1 MNNKILFKRMSKYKV
16 ILVAT
21 LLLCFSFSNK
31 VLAQNQNLT
40 LNFNKAL
47 VSDVVK
53 EIKAQTGLSVIY
65 NSGDINPNTQIS
77 IVSKDESL
85 DGVIKKILSHSS
97 ENLSYEIKDNYIVIS
112 KGGKDTDAILQ
123 ANKKRTISGTVVDNN
138 NDPLIGVNV
147 IVDGTANGTA
157 TDIDG
162 NFTLSVSENEQFLL
176 VSYIGYESQRLNIS
190 NKNTLR
196 VVMREDGELLDE
208 LVVTALGIKR
218 SEKALSYN
226 VQKIEQE
233 SLTRVKDA
241 NFVNSL
247 SGKVAGVNINRSS
260 SGMGGATK
268 VIMRGSKSIVGNNNV
283 LYVVD
288 GMPIGNSSRGNIKD
302 EYEALGGGEGISD
315 FNPEDIESISVLTGP
330 SAAALYGAA
339 AANGVILI
347 NTKRGEEGKLKINFS
362 SNNEFSNPLFGPDF
376 QNTYGN
382 KDGSYRSWGDKLA
395 TPSTFNPMDFFNTGF
410 NTMNSLNLSTGT
422 KTNQTFIS
430 VASTDS
436 EGIIPNNKYHRY
448 NFSIRNTTK
457 MLDDKLH
464 LDLGASYILQG
475 DQNMLSQGRYF
486 NPLVPLYLFP
496 RGDDFENVKIYER
509 YDAERRFPVQY
520 WDYGDQGL
528 NLENPYW
535 ITNRE
540 IFKSDKKRY
549 MFHMRAQYDILDWLN
564 VAGRVR
570 IDNTQSDIQ
579 RKLHASSS
587 MLHTNS
593 SKGSYNKTVED
604 YSQTYADIMIN
615 IDRRLND
622 AFSLT
627 SNIGSSFED
636 HHTTSL
642 GIGGRLFTVPN
653 LFSAFNLDPNQSGTS
668 EGYRR
673 TRNIALFA
681 SAELGWKNMLYLS
694 ATGRGDWASQL
705 VSDGK
710 TSPIFY
716 PSIGLSGVVSEMAT
730 LPKFIS
736 YLKARASYTEVGSPI
751 SQVGITPG
759 TITDPMRGG
768 TIDPISTYPYPDFK
782 PERTKSY
789 EMGINARFWNGKIS
803 FDGTLYQSN
812 TYNQTFLSS
821 MSPAS
826 GYSGFYVQAGNVRN
840 RGVEMSLGY
849 DDTFGK
855 FRYGTNVTF
864 SRNENKIIEMVHDY
878 INPIDNTTIT
888 ITELTLQ
895 EAGGVYLREGD
906 SMSDMYVQGILQR
919 GRDGKLVPEGN
930 GFKVDKSQRLKIG
943 SADPDFTIGWYNNFV
958 YKNISLGVLVT
969 GRFGGIVTSATQ
981 AFMDEYGVSK
991 ESADARNNG
1000 GVMVDGALYDAERY
1014 YGTVGG
1020 QRLGAYYTYDA
1031 TNVRLQELSLTYAL
1045 PKQWLGDVLNNVNV
1059 SLIGRNLIM
1068 FYREAPFDSD
1078 LTSSTGTYNRGDYF
1092 MPPSLRNIGFSVKF
1106 GL

>member
-1 MNNKILFKRMSKYKV
+1 
-16 ILVAT
+16 
-21 LLLCFSFSNK
+21 
-31 VLAQNQNLT
+31 
-40 LNFNKAL
+40 
-47 VSDVVK
+47 
-53 EIKAQTGLSVIY
+53 
-65 NSGDINPNTQIS
+65 
-77 IVSKDESL
+77 
-85 DGVIKKILSHSS
+85 
-97 ENLSYEIKDNYIVIS
+97 
-112 KGGKDTDAILQ
+112 
-123 ANKKRTISGTVVDNN
+123 
-138 NDPLIGVNV
+138 
-147 IVDGTANGTA
+147 
-157 TDIDG
+157 
-162 NFTLSVSENEQFLL
+162 
-176 VSYIGYESQRLNIS
+176 
-190 NKNTLR
+190 
-196 VVMREDGELLDE
+196 
-208 LVVTALGIKR
+208 
-218 SEKALSYN
+218 
-226 VQKIEQE
+226 
-233 SLTRVKDA
+233 
-241 NFVNSL
+241 
-247 SGKVAGVNINRSS
+247 
-260 SGMGGATK
+260 
-268 VIMRGSKSIVGNNNV
+268 
-283 LYVVD
+283 
-288 GMPIGNSSRGNIKD
+288 
-302 EYEALGGGEGISD
+302 
-315 FNPEDIESISVLTGP
+315 
-330 SAAALYGAA
+330 
-339 AANGVILI
+339 
-347 NTKRGEEGKLKINFS
+347 
-362 SNNEFSNPLFGPDF
+362 
-376 QNTYGN
+376 
-382 KDGSYRSWGDKLA
+382 
-395 TPSTFNPMDFFNTGF
+395 
-410 NTMNSLNLSTGT
+410 
-422 KTNQTFIS
+422 
-430 VASTDS
+430 
-436 EGIIPNNKYHRY
+436 
-448 NFSIRNTTK
+448 
-457 MLDDKLH
+457 
-464 LDLGASYILQG
+464 
-475 DQNMLSQGRYF
+475 
-486 NPLVPLYLFP
+486 
-496 RGDDFENVKIYER
+496 
-509 YDAERRFPVQY
+509 
-520 WDYGDQGL
+520 
-528 NLENPYW
+528 
-535 ITNRE
+535 
-540 IFKSDKKRY
+540 
-549 MFHMRAQYDILDWLN
+549 
-564 VAGRVR
+564 
-570 IDNTQSDIQ
+570 
-579 RKLHASSS
+579 
-587 MLHTNS
+587 
-593 SKGSYNKTVED
+593 
-604 YSQTYADIMIN
+604 MIN

-622 AFSLT
+622 TFSLT

-653 LFSAFNLDPNQSGTS
+653 LFSAFNLDPNQSGTG

-812 TYNQTFLSS
+812 TFNQTFLSS

-864 SRNENKIIEMVHDY
+864 SKNENKIIEMVHDY

-943 SADPDFTIGWYNNFV
+943 SADPDFTMGWYNNFA

-969 GRFGGIVTSATQ
+969 GRFGGIVTSSTQ